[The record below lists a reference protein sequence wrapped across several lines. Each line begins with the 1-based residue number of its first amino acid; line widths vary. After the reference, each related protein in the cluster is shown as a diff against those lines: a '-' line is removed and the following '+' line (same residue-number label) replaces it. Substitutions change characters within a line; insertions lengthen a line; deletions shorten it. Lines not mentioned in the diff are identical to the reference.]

1 MRTNIF
7 NWLALLKTPEVGP
20 VKFHHYLEADP
31 NLDVLP
37 AIAQKTIK
45 NRERSINQNLRW
57 AEQKDCHIILFNDI
71 NYPKLLKNIHAP
83 PPVLFVKGDLKILD
97 KPQIAIVGSRKA
109 SYTGIQTAF
118 NFGAN
123 LAKNNIIV
131 TSGLAKGIDSASHQ
145 GALSQGCTI
154 AVIANGLDIVYPKSN
169 INLVEQITRKGAIV
183 SEFPLGVLPL
193 PGHFPRRNR
202 IISGLSLG
210 VIVVE
215 ASINSGSLIT
225 AHHALE
231 QGKEIFAVPGSI
243 YSANAQGCHKLI
255 KQGAQLVSKVEE
267 VVEALGWS
275 NAVVKSTNVAARA
288 RAENSKPC
296 LDGLQ
301 NRILNSI
308 SYETTSV
315 DLIVARCS
323 LLPNIVN
330 SVLVELE
337 LNGYITS
344 VSGGYTRLLMGI

>member
-1 MRTNIF
+1 MCANIF
-7 NWLALLKTPEVGP
+7 NWLALLRTPEVGP
-20 VKFHHYLEADP
+20 VKFHRYLEEDP
-31 NLDVLP
+31 NLERLP
-37 AIAQKTIK
+37 DIAQETSK
-45 NRERSINQNLRW
+45 NHARDINLDLKW
-57 AEQKDCHIILFNDI
+57 AEQKDCHIILFNDA

-83 PPVLFVKGDLKILD
+83 PPVLFVKGRLELLD
-97 KPQIAIVGSRKA
+97 KPQIAMVGSRKA

-118 NFGAN
+118 NFGAQ
-123 LAKNNIIV
+123 LASNNIIV

-145 GALSQGCTI
+145 GALSAGFTL

-169 INLVEQITRKGAIV
+169 INLVEQITHKGAVV

-225 AHHALE
+225 ANLALE
-231 QGKEIFAVPGSI
+231 QGKDVFAVPGSI
-243 YSANAQGCHKLI
+243 YKTNAQGCHQLI
-255 KQGAQLVSKVEE
+255 KQGAQLVSKIEE

-275 NAVVKSTNVAARA
+275 NSLVKSSEVQGNPK
-288 RAENSKPC
+288 SKNYKAS
-296 LDGLQ
+296 LDDLQ
-301 NRILNSI
+301 NKILNSI